1 MSFYQIGDQKP
12 QLKGQGHFVAP
23 SADVIGDVL
32 MENNS
37 SVWFQVVLRGD
48 NERIT
53 IGENSN
59 IQDGSVVHTDP
70 GFAVTIGKNAVVGH
84 KVMLHGCTI
93 GDGALIGMN
102 AVILNGAVIGKG
114 CVVAA
119 NSLITE
125 GMVVP
130 DGAMVMGS
138 PAKIKG
144 EISEDLRRRM
154 LQGSSA
160 YVEKARFYQQDLE
173 RLSDQF
179 YGE

>member
-1 MSFYQIGDQKP
+1 MSFYQIGDKKP

-23 SADVIGDVL
+23 SADVIGDVV

-48 NERIT
+48 NERIS

-70 GFAVTIGKNAVVGH
+70 GFAVTIGKNAVIGH
-84 KVMLHGCTI
+84 KVMLHGCTV

-102 AVILNGAVIGKG
+102 AVVLNGAVIGKG

-119 NSLITE
+119 NSLVTE

-138 PAKIKG
+138 PAKVKG
-144 EISEDLRRRM
+144 QISDDLRQRM
-154 LQGSSA
+154 LQGASA
-160 YVEKARFYQQDLE
+160 YVEKASLYQQQLKGIE
-173 RLSDQF
+173 L
-179 YGE
+179 

>member
-1 MSFYQIGDQKP
+1 MSFYQIGDKRP

-23 SADVIGDVL
+23 SADVIGDVV
-32 MENNS
+32 MQSNS

-70 GFAVTIGKNAVVGH
+70 GFAVNIGKNVVVGH
-84 KVMLHGCTI
+84 KVMLHGCSI
-93 GDGALIGMN
+93 GDGSLIGMN
-102 AVILNGAVIGKG
+102 AVVLNGVVIGNG
-114 CVVAA
+114 CVIAA
-119 NSLITE
+119 NSLVTE
-125 GMVVP
+125 GMIVP
-130 DGAMVMGS
+130 DGTMVMGS

-144 EISEDLRRRM
+144 EISDDLQRRM

-160 YVEKARFYQQDLE
+160 YVEKASFYQQQLKE
-173 RLSDQF
+173 IN
-179 YGE
+179 